1 MYLQAG
7 KIKLFL
13 LTLLFFPVG
22 LFAQDIP
29 KGAIK
34 IIINN
39 ELSAKDNFD
48 LIVKTLLD
56 NDYFI
61 DAKDT
66 ELFTVKTQPKKVNKW
81 TGLYFLNIRTMDKE
95 IQLSGMFKT
104 GIDITLSGVRSTD
117 EYDTITYRGM
127 KGSLFILA
135 FEKMDN
141 FASKLNSTKIYK

>member
-1 MYLQAG
+1 M
-7 KIKLFL
+7 KLFL
-13 LTLLFFPVG
+13 FLFILPIT

-29 KGAIK
+29 KGASK

-39 ELSAKDNFD
+39 ELSAKDNFN

-61 DAKDT
+61 DTKDT

-104 GIDITLSGVRSTD
+104 GLDITVSGVRSTD
-117 EYDTITYRGM
+117 EYDTITYKGM

-135 FEKMDN
+135 FEKMDEI
-141 FASKLNSTKIYK
+141 ASKFKGSKSYN

>member
-1 MYLQAG
+1 M
-7 KIKLFL
+7 KILVLFL
-13 LTLLFFPVG
+13 LIPVG
-22 LFAQDIP
+22 IFAQEIP
-29 KGAIK
+29 KGATK

-48 LIVKTLLD
+48 LVVKTLLD

-61 DAKDT
+61 DAKDA

-95 IQLSGMFKT
+95 IQVSGMFKT
-104 GIDITLSGVRSTD
+104 GIDMTLSGFRSTE
-117 EYDTITYRGM
+117 EYDTVTYKGM

-135 FEKMDN
+135 FENMDN
-141 FASKLNSTKIYK
+141 FASKLNSNKIYK

>member
-1 MYLQAG
+1 M
-7 KIKLFL
+7 KLFL
-13 LTLLFFPVG
+13 CLFIFPTV

-29 KGAIK
+29 KGATK

-48 LIVKTLLD
+48 LVIKNLLD

-66 ELFTVKTQPKKVNKW
+66 ELFTVKTQSKKVNKW

-117 EYDTITYRGM
+117 EYDTVTYRGM

-135 FEKMDN
+135 FEKMDEIALKFLGARTYN
-141 FASKLNSTKIYK
+141 